1 MSVKATVENDNNVL
15 EFEKKVSA
23 TKVAKDEPKVRFSR
37 SEVYMKDKSINY
49 QLYAKLQQI
58 SRLNMDTKERF
69 VMKSDINFSVWEN
82 EDFKD
87 VCSRQKLSRDFK
99 KLLQQISRLNMDT
112 KERFVMKSDI
122 NFSVWE
128 NEDFKDVCSRQKLSR
143 DFKKLLSVGLVV
155 ETEINNK
162 KAYLLPYDEA
172 EKMFSLIPTL
182 TIKYL
187 LKVKSSYCVKAFIYL
202 LNCYLYKEK
211 INDKYLF
218 TKKELCE
225 VLGLSV
231 QTKNREEIDYILNS
245 LHNEG
250 LISYRSVVAHY
261 EGHTVPYYE
270 LLEVRFYV
278 KGLNYNKGKKKTIK
292 IEGKRHIKEE
302 KILPPIEEEKPKET
316 TVNEQIKMT
325 KENEKFFQNWID
337 HLDIYLL
344 NCYLYKEKINDK
356 YLFTKKELCEVLG
369 LSVQTK
375 NREEIDY
382 ILNSLHNEGLIS
394 YRSVVAHYEGHTV
407 PYYELLEVRFYVK
420 GLNYNKGKKKTIKI
434 EGKRHIKEEKIL
446 PPIEEEK
453 PKETTVNEQIKMTK
467 ENEKFFQ
474 NWIDHLDKQ
483 IKEGKDFIAF

>member
-1 MSVKATVENDNNVL
+1 MTTAVNKENNVL

-58 SRLNMDTKERF
+58 SQLNMDTKERF

-82 EDFKD
+82 EDFKE
-87 VCSRQKLSRDFK
+87 VFSRQKLSRDFK
-99 KLLQQISRLNMDT
+99 KLS
-112 KERFVMKSDI
+112 
-122 NFSVWE
+122 
-128 NEDFKDVCSRQKLSR
+128 
-143 DFKKLLSVGLVV
+143 SVGLVV

-250 LISYRSVVAHY
+250 LISYRSVVVHY

-325 KENEKFFQNWID
+325 KEEEDYFQNWIE
-337 HLDIYLL
+337 HLD
-344 NCYLYKEKINDK
+344 
-356 YLFTKKELCEVLG
+356 
-369 LSVQTK
+369 
-375 NREEIDY
+375 R
-382 ILNSLHNEGLIS
+382 
-394 YRSVVAHYEGHTV
+394 
-407 PYYELLEVRFYVK
+407 
-420 GLNYNKGKKKTIKI
+420 
-434 EGKRHIKEEKIL
+434 
-446 PPIEEEK
+446 
-453 PKETTVNEQIKMTK
+453 
-467 ENEKFFQ
+467 
-474 NWIDHLDKQ
+474 Q
-483 IKEGKDFIAF
+483 IKEGKDDMFTF

>member
-1 MSVKATVENDNNVL
+1 MTIAVNKENNVL

-58 SRLNMDTKERF
+58 SQLNMDTKERF

-82 EDFKD
+82 EDFKE
-87 VCSRQKLSRDFK
+87 VFSRQKLSRDFK
-99 KLLQQISRLNMDT
+99 KLS
-112 KERFVMKSDI
+112 
-122 NFSVWE
+122 
-128 NEDFKDVCSRQKLSR
+128 
-143 DFKKLLSVGLVV
+143 SVGLVV
-155 ETEINNK
+155 ETKIDNK

-225 VLGLSV
+225 AVGLAV
-231 QTKNREEIDYILNS
+231 HTKNREEIDYILNS

-250 LISYRSVVAHY
+250 LISYRSVVVHY

-278 KGLNYNKGKKKTIK
+278 KGLNYNKEKKKTIR

-325 KENEKFFQNWID
+325 KED
-337 HLDIYLL
+337 
-344 NCYLYKEKINDK
+344 
-356 YLFTKKELCEVLG
+356 
-369 LSVQTK
+369 
-375 NREEIDY
+375 EE
-382 ILNSLHNEGLIS
+382 
-394 YRSVVAHYEGHTV
+394 
-407 PYYELLEVRFYVK
+407 
-420 GLNYNKGKKKTIKI
+420 
-434 EGKRHIKEEKIL
+434 
-446 PPIEEEK
+446 
-453 PKETTVNEQIKMTK
+453 
-467 ENEKFFQ
+467 FFQ

-483 IKEGKDFIAF
+483 IKEGKDDMFTF

>member
-58 SRLNMDTKERF
+58 SQLNMDTKERF

-99 KLLQQISRLNMDT
+99 KLS
-112 KERFVMKSDI
+112 
-122 NFSVWE
+122 
-128 NEDFKDVCSRQKLSR
+128 
-143 DFKKLLSVGLVV
+143 SVGLVV

-211 INDKYLF
+211 INEKYLF
-218 TKKELCE
+218 SKGELCE
-225 VLGLSV
+225 AVGLAIK
-231 QTKNREEIDYILNS
+231 TENRETIDYILNS

-250 LISYRSVVAHY
+250 LLSYRSVVAHIN
-261 EGHTVPYYE
+261 GKAIPYYE

-278 KGLNYNKGKKKTIK
+278 KGLNYKKEEKKKTIRV
-292 IEGKRHIKEE
+292 EGRNHIKEE
-302 KILPPIEEEKPKET
+302 KVLPPIEEEKPKET

-325 KENEKFFQNWID
+325 KEEEDYYQNWI
-337 HLDIYLL
+337 
-344 NCYLYKEKINDK
+344 E
-356 YLFTKKELCEVLG
+356 
-369 LSVQTK
+369 
-375 NREEIDY
+375 
-382 ILNSLHNEGLIS
+382 
-394 YRSVVAHYEGHTV
+394 
-407 PYYELLEVRFYVK
+407 
-420 GLNYNKGKKKTIKI
+420 
-434 EGKRHIKEEKIL
+434 
-446 PPIEEEK
+446 
-453 PKETTVNEQIKMTK
+453 
-467 ENEKFFQ
+467 
-474 NWIDHLDKQ
+474 HLDKQ
-483 IKEGKDFIAF
+483 IKEGKDNMFAF

>member
-1 MSVKATVENDNNVL
+1 MSVKATAENENNIL

-58 SRLNMDTKERF
+58 SQLNMDTKERF

-87 VCSRQKLSRDFK
+87 VFSRQKLSRDFK
-99 KLLQQISRLNMDT
+99 KLS
-112 KERFVMKSDI
+112 
-122 NFSVWE
+122 
-128 NEDFKDVCSRQKLSR
+128 
-143 DFKKLLSVGLVV
+143 SVGLVV
-155 ETEINNK
+155 ETEIDNK
-162 KAYLLPYDEA
+162 KAFLLPYDEA

-225 VLGLSV
+225 AVGLAV
-231 QTKNREEIDYILNS
+231 HTKNREEIDYILNS

-250 LISYRSVVAHY
+250 LISYRSVVVHY

-278 KGLNYNKGKKKTIK
+278 KGLNYNKEKKKTIR

-325 KENEKFFQNWID
+325 KEDEEFFQNWIK
-337 HLDIYLL
+337 HL
-344 NCYLYKEKINDK
+344 
-356 YLFTKKELCEVLG
+356 
-369 LSVQTK
+369 
-375 NREEIDY
+375 
-382 ILNSLHNEGLIS
+382 
-394 YRSVVAHYEGHTV
+394 
-407 PYYELLEVRFYVK
+407 
-420 GLNYNKGKKKTIKI
+420 
-434 EGKRHIKEEKIL
+434 
-446 PPIEEEK
+446 
-453 PKETTVNEQIKMTK
+453 ET
-467 ENEKFFQ
+467 
-474 NWIDHLDKQ
+474 D
-483 IKEGKDFIAF
+483 IKEGKDDMFAF

>member
-1 MSVKATVENDNNVL
+1 MTTAVNKENNVL

-58 SRLNMDTKERF
+58 SQLNMDTKERF

-82 EDFKD
+82 EEFKE
-87 VCSRQKLSRDFK
+87 VFSRQKLSRDFK
-99 KLLQQISRLNMDT
+99 KLS
-112 KERFVMKSDI
+112 
-122 NFSVWE
+122 
-128 NEDFKDVCSRQKLSR
+128 
-143 DFKKLLSVGLVV
+143 SVGLVV
-155 ETEINNK
+155 ETKIDNK

-211 INDKYLF
+211 INEKYLF
-218 TKKELCE
+218 SKGELCE
-225 VLGLSV
+225 AVGLAV
-231 QTKNREEIDYILNS
+231 HTKNREEIDYILNS

-250 LISYRSVVAHY
+250 LISYRSVVVHY

-278 KGLNYNKGKKKTIK
+278 KGLNYNKEKKKTIR

-325 KENEKFFQNWID
+325 KED
-337 HLDIYLL
+337 
-344 NCYLYKEKINDK
+344 
-356 YLFTKKELCEVLG
+356 
-369 LSVQTK
+369 
-375 NREEIDY
+375 EE
-382 ILNSLHNEGLIS
+382 
-394 YRSVVAHYEGHTV
+394 
-407 PYYELLEVRFYVK
+407 
-420 GLNYNKGKKKTIKI
+420 
-434 EGKRHIKEEKIL
+434 
-446 PPIEEEK
+446 
-453 PKETTVNEQIKMTK
+453 
-467 ENEKFFQ
+467 FFQ

-483 IKEGKDFIAF
+483 IKEGKDDMFTF